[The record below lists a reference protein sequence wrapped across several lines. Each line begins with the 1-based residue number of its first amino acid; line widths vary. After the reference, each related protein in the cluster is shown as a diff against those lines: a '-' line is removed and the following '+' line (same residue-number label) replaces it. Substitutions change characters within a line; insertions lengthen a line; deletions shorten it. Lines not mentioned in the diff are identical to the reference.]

1 MKKDQTIFEVVKR
14 FNTEARCVSHLER
27 IRWPHGLECL
37 HCKGKRVMKFHAR
50 VRLVK
55 SALCMNASIA
65 AIGRLIVKALFF
77 ANIFWLR
84 KFHRPGS
91 LLLGVE

>member
-37 HCKGKRVMKFHAR
+37 HCKGKRVMKFHAKGKTGKER
-50 VRLVK
+50 SLYECVDCRYW
-55 SALCMNASIA
+55 A
-65 AIGRLIVKALFF
+65 AD
-77 ANIFWLR
+77 
-84 KFHRPGS
+84 S
-91 LLLGVE
+91 